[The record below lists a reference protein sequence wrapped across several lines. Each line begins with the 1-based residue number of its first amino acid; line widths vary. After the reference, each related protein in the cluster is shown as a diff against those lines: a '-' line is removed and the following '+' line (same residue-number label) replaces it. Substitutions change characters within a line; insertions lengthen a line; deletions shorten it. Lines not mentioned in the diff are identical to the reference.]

1 MDVGFRLANDGGM
14 RRGTFAL
21 FLFLGGCATEPSS
34 AIVAKVEAAGAG
46 DLRSASPQAIE
57 QWFQQRRDLALE
69 VRQLCQPVQ
78 KSAPANWADSTEGK
92 VCAAASVASVF
103 RFRERK
109 GDGRGFEAGQ

>member
-1 MDVGFRLANDGGM
+1 MAFRQANDGGM
-14 RRGTFAL
+14 RIRTFAL
-21 FLFLGGCATEPSS
+21 ILVLGGCAKEPLS

-46 DLRSASPQAIE
+46 DLRSASSKAIE
-57 QWFQQRRDLALE
+57 SWFQQHRDLAFE

-103 RFRERK
+103 RFQERK
-109 GDGRGFEAGQ
+109 GDGRGFEAGK